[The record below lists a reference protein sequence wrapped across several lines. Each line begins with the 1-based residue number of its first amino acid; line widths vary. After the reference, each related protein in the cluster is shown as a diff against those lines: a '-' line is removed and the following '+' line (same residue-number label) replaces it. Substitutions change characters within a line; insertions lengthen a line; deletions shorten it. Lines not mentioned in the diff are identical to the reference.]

1 MPDLRMDL
9 IDEYF
14 ELYEKRNAE
23 SNRKFRE
30 NYTRMSELW
39 MDFNDKERRAVNVR
53 MTQMIMP
60 F

>member
-1 MPDLRMDL
+1 MRKHL

-14 ELYEKRNAE
+14 ALYKDRNAE
-23 SNRKFRE
+23 SNIKFRE

-39 MDFNDKERRAVNVR
+39 IQFTDVERKAVNR
-53 MTQMIMP
+53 RLTIDIMP

>member
-1 MPDLRMDL
+1 MRKHL

-14 ELYEKRNAE
+14 ALYNVRNAE
-23 SNRKFRE
+23 SNVKFRE

-39 MDFNDKERRAVNVR
+39 IQFTDAERRAVNVR
-53 MTQMIMP
+53 MTHQIMP